1 MGRVYGEERISGK
14 MSEYKRLTKQKWS
27 NEIDLTQE
35 LGYSYIYKRLYELE
49 NLLDN
54 ELLVELPCKVGDTVY
69 MIWVDKL
76 DENNA
81 PIHKI
86 QSGNIF
92 AIQLESQEGNLDI
105 WLRVE
110 FGLTYCCRRIND
122 FYLTR
127 AEAEAKL
134 KELTEGARNEK

>member
-1 MGRVYGEERISGK
+1 

-69 MIWVDKL
+69 EVFKEHGSLFIKESIIEKIVITENGGIRLKL
-76 DENNA
+76 SRNSMYETA
-81 PIHKI
+81 VSSIGKT
-86 QSGNIF
+86 IF
-92 AIQLESQEGNLDI
+92 
-105 WLRVE
+105 
-110 FGLTYCCRRIND
+110 F
-122 FYLTR
+122 TR
-127 AEAEAKL
+127 KEAEAKL
-134 KELTEGARNEK
+134 KKLQE

>member
-92 AIQLESQEGNLDI
+92 AIQLENQEGNLDI

-110 FGLTYCCRRIND
+110 FGLTYCCRRIKD
-122 FYLTR
+122 FYLTK

-134 KELTEGARNEK
+134 KELQEGARNEK